1 MYKLAAE
8 IIKNAN
14 RVCVF
19 TGAGISVESGIPPF
33 RGKDGLWSKYDPTFL
48 NITYF
53 HQRPKESWILIKEIF
68 YDFFGQAKPNA
79 AHYALATLEQNGVIQ
94 ATITQNIDNLHY
106 EAGSKTVY
114 EFHGT
119 SQYLVCDTCRKR
131 YHVSEIHLDN
141 LPPLCTSCG
150 HVLKPDFV
158 FFGEPIPEH
167 TNTLS
172 FHEAE
177 MADVFLLIGT
187 TGEIMPASMIPHVA
201 KRNGATI
208 IEVNPKESNYTKNI
222 TDVFIQA
229 KATEAVPRLAQ
240 EFGLHDFFDRQE
252 GNTLSVK

>member
-8 IIKNAN
+8 AIKNAN
-14 RVCVF
+14 RAVVF

-48 NITYF
+48 DINYF

-68 YDFFGQAKPNA
+68 YDFFGQAKPNV
-79 AHYALATLEQNGVIQ
+79 AHYALATLEQDGLIK

-119 SQYLVCDTCRKR
+119 SQYCVCEKCGKR
-131 YHVSEIHLDN
+131 YRVSEIDLGN
-141 LPPLCTSCG
+141 LPPLCMSCG

-158 FFGEPIPEH
+158 FFGEPIPEQ
-167 TNTLS
+167 TNRLS

-177 MADVFLLIGT
+177 VADVFLLIGT
-187 TGEIMPASMIPHVA
+187 TGEIMPASMIPNIA
-201 KRNGATI
+201 KRKGATI
-208 IEVNPKESNYTKNI
+208 IEVNPKESNYTESI
-222 TDVFIQA
+222 TDIFIQE
-229 KATEAVPRLAQ
+229 KATVALPRLTQAL
-240 EFGLHDFFDRQE
+240 ELHD
-252 GNTLSVK
+252 

>member
-8 IIKNAN
+8 AIKGAN

-33 RGKDGLWSKYDPTFL
+33 RGKDGLWNKYDPTFL
-48 NITYF
+48 TITYF
-53 HQRPKESWILIKEIF
+53 YQRPRDSWILIKEIF

-79 AHYALATLEQNGVIQ
+79 AHYAIAALEQKGLIQ

-106 EAGSKTVY
+106 EAGGRNIF

-119 SQYLVCDTCRKR
+119 SQYLLCKKCGKR
-131 YHVSEIHLDN
+131 YHIDTINLST
-141 LPPLCTSCG
+141 LPPLCKNCG
-150 HVLKPDFV
+150 QVLKPDFV
-158 FFGEPIPEH
+158 FFGEPIPEQ

-177 MADVFLLIGT
+177 VADVFLLIGT

-201 KRNGATI
+201 KRKGATI
-208 IEVNPKESNYTKNI
+208 IEVNPEESNYTRSI
-222 TDVFIQA
+222 TDIFLRE
-229 KATEAVPRLAQ
+229 KATIALPLLAQ
-240 EFGLHDFFDRQE
+240 ELGLHDFFDRQE
-252 GNTLSVK
+252 GGDF